1 MRTHPVSAQDWP
13 DVRDLWRRAARTSLH
28 YALATTNADGSPH
41 VTPIGSVR
49 LLREPGR
56 ALFHEVFANQL
67 ARNLDRDPRVCV
79 LAVDSSVWRFVTA
92 LWRGR
97 FRADLG
103 VRLSG
108 TAGPRRPAT
117 TQETEAFLRS
127 VRPVRRLKGHDL
139 LWSFDNPHV
148 RELELDVLHPVRL
161 GAMTRDLEQARRA
174 RTADREHR
182 PRVG

>member
-1 MRTHPVSAQDWP
+1 MRTHPVTAPDWP
-13 DVRDLWRRAARTSLH
+13 EVRDLWRRAARTSLH

-56 ALFHEVFANQL
+56 AMFHEVFADQL
-67 ARNLDRDPRVCV
+67 ARNLDRDPRICV
-79 LAVDSSVWRFVTA
+79 LAVDSSVRRFVTA

-103 VRLSG
+103 LRLSG

-117 TQETEAFLRS
+117 AEETDAFLRS
-127 VRPVRRLKGHDL
+127 LRPLRRLKGHDL
-139 LWSFDNPHV
+139 LWSFENPHV

-174 RTADREHR
+174 RTTDTGPR
-182 PRVG
+182 PRTG